1 MKTQI
6 NQHSLEKTLEYLV
19 DIFRQFSEIDKG
31 TLDLLSAEGFASSI
45 RTQARHAK
53 GSIFGIKI
61 LLIDSGFIEPDITD
75 NYTKRI
81 RAIEKNAIET
91 FKAMKE
97 KQEHEKSGCLP
108 GSHSFDDPAKGPV
121 LDSGQIGN

>member
-31 TLDLLSAEGFASSI
+31 TLDLLYAEGFASCI
-45 RTQARHAK
+45 RTQARHAE

-61 LLIDSGFIEPDITD
+61 LLIDSGFSDPDVTD
-75 NYTKRI
+75 RYTDQI
-81 RAIEKNAIET
+81 REIEKNAIKT

-97 KQEHEKSGCLP
+97 KQEHEKSGGLP
-108 GSHSFDDPAKGPV
+108 GGHSFNDPAKGPA